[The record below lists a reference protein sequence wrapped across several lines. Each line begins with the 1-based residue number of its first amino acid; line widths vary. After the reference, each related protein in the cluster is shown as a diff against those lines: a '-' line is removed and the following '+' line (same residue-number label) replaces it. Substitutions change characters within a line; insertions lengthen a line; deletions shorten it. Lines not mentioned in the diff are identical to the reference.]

1 MQREAHLA
9 EKRAA
14 ALAELAKKQ
23 DAMRQFGTTALE
35 GFGFSV
41 GTRIGTGSGGLKK
54 EKQMGKAPG
63 EAAVAPWKP
72 NPACSEEQRQVLD
85 EVMDNKNV
93 FFTGSAGV
101 GKSFLL
107 NE

>member
-1 MQREAHLA
+1 MA
-9 EKRAA
+9 EKRLV

-23 DAMRQFGTTALE
+23 DAMRKYGTTALE

-41 GTRIGTGSGGLKK
+41 GTRIGTGAGGLKK
-54 EKQMGKAPG
+54 EKQVASGEGHAP
-63 EAAVAPWKP
+63 VAPWKA
-72 NPACSEEQRQVLD
+72 NPACSDEQKQILD

>member
-1 MQREAHLA
+1 MA
-9 EKRAA
+9 EKRAV
-14 ALAELAKKQ
+14 ALAALAKKQ
-23 DAMRQFGTTALE
+23 EEMRKFGTTALE

-41 GTRIGTGSGGLKK
+41 GTRIGTGAGGLKR
-54 EKQMGKAPG
+54 EQLRVAPG
-63 EAAVAPWKP
+63 ETPVAPWQA
-72 NPACSEEQRQVLD
+72 NSSCSDEQRKVLD

>member
-1 MQREAHLA
+1 
-9 EKRAA
+9 
-14 ALAELAKKQ
+14 
-23 DAMRQFGTTALE
+23 MRKFGTTALE

-41 GTRIGTGSGGLKK
+41 GTRIGNGAGGAKK
-54 EKQMGKAPG
+54 ELGVAPG
-63 EAAVAPWKP
+63 ETPMAPWKP
-72 NPACSEEQRQVLD
+72 NPACSDEQREVLD